1 MVGRIKVYWL
11 LPEKTM
17 NHGRL
22 VPIKQDVDINNMIS
36 MV

>member
-17 NHGRL
+17 NHDGL